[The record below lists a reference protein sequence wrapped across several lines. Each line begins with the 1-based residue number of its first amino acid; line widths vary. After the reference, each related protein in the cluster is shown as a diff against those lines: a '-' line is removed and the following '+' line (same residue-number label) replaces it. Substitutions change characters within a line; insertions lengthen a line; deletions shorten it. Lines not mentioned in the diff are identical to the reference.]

1 MSLASVTQGDLMS
14 HLRLIASALFALLC
28 AGCASLGKPT
38 SLADLEPDPTAGVDA
53 SRGLPR
59 RVTHRRSG
67 VVLRLVPGDA
77 SANALFLAVTELTV
91 GSWRR
96 SVAETGYRSDAERG
110 VPDDPDHPAAGAVTA
125 TPAGGRAVHEQA
137 NWSRI
142 FPLLGTEEL
151 RDDLPVLYLSAADAV
166 AFTAHFGLRLP
177 TAAEWERAARAGAAT
192 RFPWGDEGVDACRH
206 ANLQDRAGAR
216 RFPEFNVPVPCDDG
230 YAVIAPVASFAPN
243 AAGFFDLVGNVE
255 EWCVVANHTHSH
267 YELVGGSWV
276 ADADGATFAQR
287 ASLNQHARRDFI
299 GFRPAL
305 AIELPAN

>member
-1 MSLASVTQGDLMS
+1 LV
-14 HLRLIASALFALLC
+14 ASALLSLLG
-28 AGCASLGKPT
+28 AGCATLAQPISLEG
-38 SLADLEPDPTAGVDA
+38 LEPDPAAGVDA
-53 SRGLPR
+53 RSGLPKR
-59 RVTHRRSG
+59 ATHRRSG
-67 VVLRLVPGDA
+67 VVLRLVPGEA
-77 SANALFLAVTELTV
+77 TANALYLAETELTV

-96 SVAETGYRSDAERG
+96 FVAETGYRSDAEWG
-110 VPDDPDHPAAGAVTA
+110 VTDDPAHAAVGAFTA
-125 TPAGGRAVHEQA
+125 TPAGGREWHEQA

-166 AFTAHFGLRLP
+166 AFTAYFGLRLP
-177 TAAEWERAARAGAAT
+177 SAAEWERAARAGATT
-192 RFPWGDEGVDACRH
+192 RFPWGDEGGDACRR

-230 YAVIAPVASFAPN
+230 FAAVAPVASFAPN

-255 EWCVVANHTHSH
+255 EWCVDADHTPSH

-287 ASLNQHARRDFI
+287 ASLHQHARRDFI

-305 AIELPAN
+305 AIELPGR

>member
-1 MSLASVTQGDLMS
+1 MT
-14 HLRLIASALFALLC
+14 HLRSVASALSVLLC
-28 AGCASLGKPT
+28 AGCATLAQPI
-38 SLADLEPDPTAGVDA
+38 SLADLEPDPAAGVDA
-53 SRGLPR
+53 RSGLPKR
-59 RVTHRRSG
+59 ATHRRSG

-77 SANALFLAVTELTV
+77 TANALFLAETELTV

-96 SVAETGYRSDAERG
+96 FVAETGYRSDAERG
-110 VPDDPDHPAAGAVTA
+110 VPDDPDHAAVGAFTA
-125 TPAGGRAVHEQA
+125 TPAGGREWHEQA

-177 TAAEWERAARAGAAT
+177 TVAEWERAARAGATT
-192 RFPWGDEGVDACRH
+192 RFPWGDEGGDACGH

-230 YAVIAPVASFAPN
+230 FAVVAPVASFAPN
-243 AAGFFDLVGNVE
+243 AAGFFDLVGNLE
-255 EWCVVANHTHSH
+255 EWCVGAKHTQSS

-287 ASLNQHARRDFI
+287 ASLRQHARRDFI

-305 AIELPAN
+305 AIELPGN